1 MRKYIEESVDKYKDD
16 YAFGMPAHKG
26 KKYFDL
32 DIKRDLTEFLDTD
45 NLLNPQGAIKK
56 SQEEVSEIFSS
67 KYSFYIPNG
76 SSGAINIAISSLAKR
91 KDNILVQRNTHKS
104 VMNSI
109 IINDLN
115 PIYINTK
122 YDEENALFLGIEL
135 ENLKNI
141 LEENSIQLAIFV
153 SPNYYGGILKLKE
166 IVRLC
171 HSHNV
176 YVIIDEAHGSHLYF
190 SHMKEFCANFSGA
203 DIVINSTHKTIPSLT
218 QTALLHVNNDRVDVD
233 KLKKVINIYTTT
245 SPSYLFLISQEEGID
260 YMVKEGYKKLEIL
273 RKELDKISKDTGIM
287 SYNINDSTI
296 ASYDTMKFLFR
307 LPILSGI
314 EIVKK
319 FHLEYNIRLEM
330 GDLYYALAI
339 FSPLTEICELRK
351 FIDVILSLRNGEYK
365 KIAKLKFPTSK
376 RIISPRKAFDSPSI
390 YKNLKDSCGMIS
402 ANNVAFYPP
411 GIPIISYGERI
422 TKEII
427 DIILNNLNQG
437 IEVVG
442 INQGK
447 IEVVDESICNF

>member
-390 YKNLKDSCGMIS
+390 YVDLKDSCGMIS

>member
-76 SSGAINIAISSLAKR
+76 SSGAINIAISTLAKR

-115 PIYINTK
+115 PVYINTK

-273 RKELDKISKDTGIM
+273 RKELDKISKDMGIM

-427 DIILNNLNQG
+427 DIILNNLDEG

>member
-76 SSGAINIAISSLAKR
+76 SSGAINIAISTLAKR

-427 DIILNNLNQG
+427 DILLNNLYEG

>member
-76 SSGAINIAISSLAKR
+76 SSGAINIAISTLAKR
-91 KDNILVQRNTHKS
+91 RDNILVQRNTHKS

-365 KIAKLKFPTSK
+365 KIAKLKFPTSE

-427 DIILNNLNQG
+427 DIILNNLDEG

>member
-171 HSHNV
+171 HSHNI

-390 YKNLKDSCGMIS
+390 YVDLKDSCGMIS

>member
-32 DIKRDLTEFLDTD
+32 DIKKDLTEFLDTD

-76 SSGAINIAISSLAKR
+76 SSGAINIAISTLAKR

-115 PIYINTK
+115 PVYINTK

-390 YKNLKDSCGMIS
+390 YKNLKDSYGMIS

-427 DIILNNLNQG
+427 DIILNNLDEG

>member
-76 SSGAINIAISSLAKR
+76 SSGAINIAISTLAKR

-122 YDEENALFLGIEL
+122 YDEENAIFLGIEL

-427 DIILNNLNQG
+427 DIILNNLDEG

>member
-32 DIKRDLTEFLDTD
+32 DIKKDLTEFLDTD

-76 SSGAINIAISSLAKR
+76 SSGAINIAISTLAKR

-287 SYNINDSTI
+287 SYNNNDSTI

-390 YKNLKDSCGMIS
+390 YKNLKDACGMIS

-427 DIILNNLNQG
+427 DIMLNNLDEG

>member
-1 MRKYIEESVDKYKDD
+1 MRKYIEESVDKYKND

-26 KKYFDL
+26 KKYFDF

-76 SSGAINIAISSLAKR
+76 SSGAINIAISTLAKR

-427 DIILNNLNQG
+427 DIILNNLDEG

>member
-1 MRKYIEESVDKYKDD
+1 MRKYIEESVDKYKND

-427 DIILNNLNQG
+427 DIILNNLDEG

>member
-91 KDNILVQRNTHKS
+91 RDNILVQRNTHKS

-233 KLKKVINIYTTT
+233 KLKKIINIYTTT

-427 DIILNNLNQG
+427 DIILNNLDEG

>member
-1 MRKYIEESVDKYKDD
+1 MKKYIEESVDKYKDD

-76 SSGAINIAISSLAKR
+76 SSGAINIAISTLAKR

-427 DIILNNLNQG
+427 DIILNNLDEG

>member
-1 MRKYIEESVDKYKDD
+1 MRKYIEESVDKYKND

-76 SSGAINIAISSLAKR
+76 SSGAINIAISTLAKR

-365 KIAKLKFPTSK
+365 KIAKLKFPASK

-427 DIILNNLNQG
+427 DIILNNLDEG

>member
-76 SSGAINIAISSLAKR
+76 SSGAINIAISTLAKR

-260 YMVKEGYKKLEIL
+260 YMVKEGYEKLEIL

-390 YKNLKDSCGMIS
+390 YKNLKDSYGMIS

-427 DIILNNLNQG
+427 DIILNNLDEG

>member
-26 KKYFDL
+26 KKYFEL

-76 SSGAINIAISSLAKR
+76 SSGAINIAISTLAKR

-122 YDEENALFLGIEL
+122 YDEKNALFLGIEL

-390 YKNLKDSCGMIS
+390 HVDLKDSYGMIS

-427 DIILNNLNQG
+427 DIILNNLDEG

>member
-91 KDNILVQRNTHKS
+91 RDNILVQRNTHKS

-218 QTALLHVNNDRVDVD
+218 QTALLHVNSHRVDVD
-233 KLKKVINIYTTT
+233 KLKKIINIYTTT

-273 RKELDKISKDTGIM
+273 RKELDKIGKDTGIM

-390 YKNLKDSCGMIS
+390 YKDLKDSCGMIS

-427 DIILNNLNQG
+427 DIILNNLNEG

>member
-76 SSGAINIAISSLAKR
+76 SSGAINIAISTLAKR

-427 DIILNNLNQG
+427 DIILNNLDEG

>member
-32 DIKRDLTEFLDTD
+32 DIKKDLTEFLDTD

-76 SSGAINIAISSLAKR
+76 SSGAINIAISTLAKR

-427 DIILNNLNQG
+427 DIILNNLDEG

>member
-76 SSGAINIAISSLAKR
+76 SSGAINIAISTLAKR

-218 QTALLHVNNDRVDVD
+218 QTALLHVNSDRVDVD

-427 DIILNNLNQG
+427 DIILNNLDEG

>member
-427 DIILNNLNQG
+427 DIILNNLDEG

>member
-76 SSGAINIAISSLAKR
+76 SSGAINIAISTLAKR

-390 YKNLKDSCGMIS
+390 YKDLKDSCGMIS

-427 DIILNNLNQG
+427 DIILNNLYEG

>member
-390 YKNLKDSCGMIS
+390 YKDLKDSCGMIS

-427 DIILNNLNQG
+427 DIILNNLDEG

>member
-76 SSGAINIAISSLAKR
+76 SSGAINIAISTLAKR

-115 PIYINTK
+115 PVYINTK

-141 LEENSIQLAIFV
+141 LEENSIQIAIFV

-218 QTALLHVNNDRVDVD
+218 QTALLHVNNDKVDVD

-427 DIILNNLNQG
+427 DIILNNLDEG

>member
-76 SSGAINIAISSLAKR
+76 SSGAINIAISTLAKR

-122 YDEENALFLGIEL
+122 YDEENAIFLGIEL

-390 YKNLKDSCGMIS
+390 YVDLKDSCGMIS

-427 DIILNNLNQG
+427 DIILNNLNEG

>member
-76 SSGAINIAISSLAKR
+76 SSGAINIAISTLAKR

-122 YDEENALFLGIEL
+122 YDEENAIFLGIEI

-307 LPILSGI
+307 LPVLSGI

-427 DIILNNLNQG
+427 DIILNNLDEG

>member
-76 SSGAINIAISSLAKR
+76 SSGAINIAISTLAKR

-390 YKNLKDSCGMIS
+390 YVDLKDSCGMIS

>member
-122 YDEENALFLGIEL
+122 YDEENAIFLGIEL

-427 DIILNNLNQG
+427 DIILNNLDEG

>member
-76 SSGAINIAISSLAKR
+76 SSGAINIAISTLAKS

-122 YDEENALFLGIEL
+122 YDEENAIFLGIEL

-427 DIILNNLNQG
+427 DIILNNLDEG

>member
-1 MRKYIEESVDKYKDD
+1 MRKYIEESVDKYKND

-76 SSGAINIAISSLAKR
+76 SSGAINIAVSTLAKR

-115 PIYINTK
+115 PVYINTK

-427 DIILNNLNQG
+427 DIILNNLDEG

>member
-1 MRKYIEESVDKYKDD
+1 MRKYIEESVDKYKND
-16 YAFGMPAHKG
+16 YAFGMPANKG

-76 SSGAINIAISSLAKR
+76 SSGAINIAISTLAKR

-365 KIAKLKFPTSK
+365 KVAKLKFPTSK

-427 DIILNNLNQG
+427 DIILNNLDEG

>member
-1 MRKYIEESVDKYKDD
+1 MRKYIEESVDKYKYD

-76 SSGAINIAISSLAKR
+76 SSGAINIAISTLAKR

-390 YKNLKDSCGMIS
+390 YKDLKDSCGMIS

-427 DIILNNLNQG
+427 DIILNNLDEG

>member
-1 MRKYIEESVDKYKDD
+1 MRKYIEESVDKYKND

-76 SSGAINIAISSLAKR
+76 SSGAINIAISTLAKR

-115 PIYINTK
+115 PVYINTK

-218 QTALLHVNNDRVDVD
+218 QTALLHVNSDRVDVD
-233 KLKKVINIYTTT
+233 KLKKIINIYTTT

-273 RKELDKISKDTGIM
+273 RKELDKIGKDTGIM

-365 KIAKLKFPTSK
+365 KIVKLKFPTSK

-390 YKNLKDSCGMIS
+390 YKDLKDSCGMIS

-427 DIILNNLNQG
+427 DIILNNLNEG

>member
-1 MRKYIEESVDKYKDD
+1 MRKYIEESVDKYKND

-76 SSGAINIAISSLAKR
+76 SSGAINIAISTLAKR

-115 PIYINTK
+115 PVYINTK

-218 QTALLHVNNDRVDVD
+218 QTALLHVNSDRVDVD
-233 KLKKVINIYTTT
+233 KLKKIINIYTTT

-273 RKELDKISKDTGIM
+273 RKELDKIGKDTGIM
-287 SYNINDSTI
+287 SHNINDSTI

-365 KIAKLKFPTSK
+365 KIVKLKFPTSK

-390 YKNLKDSCGMIS
+390 YKDLKDSCGMIS

-427 DIILNNLNQG
+427 DIILNNLNEG

>member
-91 KDNILVQRNTHKS
+91 RDNILVQRNTHKS

-427 DIILNNLNQG
+427 DIILNNLDEG

>member
-76 SSGAINIAISSLAKR
+76 SSGAINIAISTLAKR

-307 LPILSGI
+307 LPFLSGI

-376 RIISPRKAFDSPSI
+376 SIISPRKAFDSPSI

-427 DIILNNLNQG
+427 DIILNNLDEG

>member
-91 KDNILVQRNTHKS
+91 RDNILVQRNTHKS

-218 QTALLHVNNDRVDVD
+218 QTALLHVNSHRVDVD
-233 KLKKVINIYTTT
+233 KLKKIINIYTTT

-273 RKELDKISKDTGIM
+273 RKELDKIGKDTGIM

-351 FIDVILSLRNGEYK
+351 FIDAILSLRNGEYK

-390 YKNLKDSCGMIS
+390 YKDLKDSCGMIS

-427 DIILNNLNQG
+427 DIILNNLNEG

>member
-76 SSGAINIAISSLAKR
+76 SSGAINIAISTLAKR

-115 PIYINTK
+115 PVYINTK
-122 YDEENALFLGIEL
+122 YDEGNALFLGIEL

-427 DIILNNLNQG
+427 DIILNNLDEG

>member
-32 DIKRDLTEFLDTD
+32 DIKKDLTEFLDTD

-76 SSGAINIAISSLAKR
+76 SSGAINIAISTLAKR

-273 RKELDKISKDTGIM
+273 RKELDKISKDMGIM

-427 DIILNNLNQG
+427 DIILNNLDEG

>member
-76 SSGAINIAISSLAKR
+76 SSGAINIAISTLAKR
-91 KDNILVQRNTHKS
+91 RDNILVQRNTHKS

-176 YVIIDEAHGSHLYF
+176 SVIIDEAHGSHLYF

-218 QTALLHVNNDRVDVD
+218 QTALLHVNSDRVDVD
-233 KLKKVINIYTTT
+233 KLKKIINIYTTT

-273 RKELDKISKDTGIM
+273 RKELDKIGKDTGIM

-351 FIDVILSLRNGEYK
+351 FIDAILSLRNGEYK
-365 KIAKLKFPTSK
+365 KIVKLKFPTSK

-390 YKNLKDSCGMIS
+390 YKDLKDSCGMIS

-427 DIILNNLNQG
+427 DIILNNLNEG